1 MNIGYIEH
9 NEAVIRHFVKDH
21 EFAKLYLQTV
31 REDGDEEEIAE
42 VQAWY
47 DEAEKR
53 RNKVKPRWANVAA
66 VL

>member
-1 MNIGYIEH
+1 MNIGYVEH

-53 RNKVKPRWANVAA
+53 RSKIKPRWANVAA

>member
-9 NEAVIRHFVKDH
+9 NEAVIRHFVKDL
-21 EFAKLYLQTV
+21 EFANLYLQTV

-53 RNKVKPRWANVAA
+53 RNKVNPRWANVAA